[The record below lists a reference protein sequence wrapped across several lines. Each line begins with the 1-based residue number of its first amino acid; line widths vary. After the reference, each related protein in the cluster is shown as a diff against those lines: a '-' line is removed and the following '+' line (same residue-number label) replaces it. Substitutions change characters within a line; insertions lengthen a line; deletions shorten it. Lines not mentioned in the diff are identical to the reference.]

1 MKVKMEEIISLVSL
15 QLGVK
20 KVTEAHRLVED
31 LGAESADIANII
43 ASLEEKYDLF
53 ISEDKIA
60 KIKTV
65 KDIHTTL
72 TQFTNDHKNS

>member
-1 MKVKMEEIISLVSL
+1 MKVKIEEIISLVSL

-72 TQFTNDHKNS
+72 TQFTNDHKNA